1 MAPSTTDMPWS
12 YSMKNR
18 YIRFIPNTLSSL
30 RLLLAALFPF
40 FPATYW
46 FWLIIIGGC
55 SDILDGWLARRWQ
68 VQSWL
73 GGIIDAVA
81 DKLFVLVALLT
92 LAGSGRFSF
101 WWVPLLVMRDL
112 LVACTAIYAVSIRSW
127 KSFKK
132 MEVRWS
138 GKTATAAQFTVLLTL
153 SLTTEGM
160 APILWAATLLS
171 FVAACDY
178 GWLFILE
185 LQQRAA
191 EKSSAGKT

>member
-1 MAPSTTDMPWS
+1 MT
-12 YSMKNR
+12 NR
-18 YIRFIPNTLSSL
+18 YIGFIPNLLSSL
-30 RLLLAALFPF
+30 RLLLAVLFPF
-40 FPATYW
+40 FPAAYW
-46 FWLIIIGGC
+46 FWLIVIAGC

-73 GGIIDAVA
+73 GGIMDAVA

-92 LAGSGRFSF
+92 LASSGRFSF
-101 WWVPLLVMRDL
+101 WWVPLLVMRDI
-112 LVACTAIYAVSIRSW
+112 LVAFTAIYAVCIRSW

-132 MEVRWS
+132 MEARWS

-153 SLTTEGM
+153 SLTTVGM

-171 FVAACDY
+171 CVAACDY

-191 EKSSAGKT
+191 DKTVVPKK